1 MWNKAEKYLL
11 QNKVI
16 SPLIKR
22 YGPCKITPRLKKFYF
37 EDLIDAITGQQL
49 SGKAAATIYG
59 RVKEK
64 CGGKVTPE
72 NILKLSTEEL
82 RSCGLSYAKCS
93 YVKDLAER
101 VKDGRLE
108 VNKLDTLT
116 SEKVTEELVAVKGIG
131 RWTADMFLMFTLGK
145 EDVFPELDLG
155 IKNGVKKL
163 TGKDLKP
170 KELAS
175 FGEQFTPYRTVA
187 AWYIWAALDNREV
200 TES

>member
-1 MWNKAEKYLL
+1 MWEAAEAHLSKNKII
-11 QNKVI
+11 V
-16 SPLIKR
+16 PLIKK
-22 YGPCKITPRLKKFYF
+22 YGRCKIKPRAKKLYF
-37 EDLIDAITGQQL
+37 EDLVDAITGQQL

-64 CGGKVTPE
+64 CGGKVVPE
-72 NILKLSTEEL
+72 ALLGLSIEDL

-108 VNKLDTLT
+108 VSKLNKLDN
-116 SEKVTEELVAVKGIG
+116 EKVSEELIAVKGIG
-131 RWTADMFLMFTLGK
+131 QWTADMFLMFTLGK
-145 EDVFPELDLG
+145 QDIFPSLDLG

-170 KELAS
+170 KELVV
-175 FGEQFTPYRTVA
+175 FGEQFAPYRTIA
-187 AWYIWAALDNREV
+187 AWYIWAALDNR
-200 TES
+200 